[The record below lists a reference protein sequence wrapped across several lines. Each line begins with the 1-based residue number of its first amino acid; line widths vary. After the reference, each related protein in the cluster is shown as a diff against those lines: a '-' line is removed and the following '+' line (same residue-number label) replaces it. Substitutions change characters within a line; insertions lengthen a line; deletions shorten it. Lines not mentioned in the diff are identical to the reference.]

1 MMQKIHKKS
10 KHPGRGQSIVE
21 FALVLPII
29 IMLMLGLLDFGR
41 AFFTLVALHDAADE
55 GASYA
60 SIRPNDVTG
69 IQQRA
74 VEAST
79 HLVTV
84 TTGDVTVVYPSSL
97 TVGEPITVTIDFFFD
112 IYTPFVQGLL
122 PDGELILQGSA
133 THPIIS
139 LN

>member
-1 MMQKIHKKS
+1 MMQKTHKKS
-10 KHPGRGQSIVE
+10 EHPGRGQSIIE

-41 AFFTLVALHDAADE
+41 AFFTLIALDDAADE

-60 SIRPNDVTG
+60 SIRPNDVDG
-69 IQQRA
+69 IQQRT

-79 HLVTV
+79 RLISIETA
-84 TTGDVTVVYPSSL
+84 DVSVVYPSSL
-97 TVGEPITVTIDFFFD
+97 SVGQPITVTVDFFFD
-112 IYTPFVQGLL
+112 IYTPFVAGLL
-122 PDGELILQGSA
+122 PEGELTLQGSS

-139 LN
+139 VR